1 MNLLKVSSL
10 SDLGICQV
18 EFLNRMLGKVKTTP
32 QMKTGE
38 KHHEKLTEGLEK
50 ITDEDII
57 RFVKRGEKF
66 DVREVFVKSD
76 KTKLI
81 GRIDQI
87 NFLGFKKGL
96 LRFGHT
102 KNLAIILDDKFTRK
116 NHFEIPNYYKLQ
128 LTGYST
134 ALGSDSRFE
143 DLVDVVGVK
152 LSFHDIETRKHMNTF
167 EVDSDIL
174 DNWEAKIHKV
184 VNEGLKILDKQK
196 AEHKG
201 FNIENG
207 TWEDCWKHRN
217 YLV

>member
-18 EFLNRMLGKVKTTP
+18 EFLNRMLGKVKRTP

-38 KHHEKLTEGLEK
+38 EHHEKLTEGLEK
-50 ITDEDII
+50 ISDEDII
-57 RFVKRGEKF
+57 KFVKSGEKF

-76 KTKLI
+76 KARLI

-96 LRFGHT
+96 LRHKGT
-102 KNLAIILDDKFTRK
+102 RNSAIVLDDKFTRK

-128 LTGYST
+128 LTGYSA

-152 LSFHDIETRKHMNTF
+152 LSFHDIETRNHMNTF
-167 EVDSDIL
+167 EVDSDTL
-174 DNWEAKIHKV
+174 DNWENKISKV

-207 TWEDCWKHRN
+207 TWEDCWKHKSFI
-217 YLV
+217 